1 MRKASAILK
10 MTEINPVVR
19 RDLTCLSSVRCGSG
33 ATCVHRCLL
42 PERCCT
48 PKPSYPH
55 PIPSTCFSS
64 EKSHPQHMNQA
75 LCWRS
80 VGVRSHAGWQVSLF
94 RRSLS
99 SSVAE
104 AQVWRDGR
112 YFRWWRD
119 KSDHFWSEEEST
131 EGAFLL
137 ILLWDVNGSV
147 ALKEEQVSD
156 AKRVSVRVHEFQ
168 PLTVGAP
175 HMGKHQCIP

>member
-1 MRKASAILK
+1 MA
-10 MTEINPVVR
+10 P
-19 RDLTCLSSVRCGSG
+19 RDLTSLSSVRRRSG
-33 ATCVHRCLL
+33 GYLHAQMPFALALL
-42 PERCCT
+42 PPPPPNPPT
-48 PKPSYPH
+48 PTPFLQHASAVRKVT
-55 PIPSTCFSS
+55 PSTWI
-64 EKSHPQHMNQA
+64 K
-75 LCWRS
+75 LCAGRS
-80 VGVRSHAGWQVSLF
+80 GGVRSHAGWQVSLF

-99 SSVAE
+99 PSVAE